1 MPQLP
6 GMNNRQRKFRT
17 CQNKTLIK
25 VQFSVLT
32 IFKREGEGSSRD
44 TNKKKSLAQT
54 LKEK

>member
-6 GMNNRQRKFRT
+6 GMNNGQEKFRT
-17 CQNKTLIK
+17 CQNQALIK

-32 IFKREGEGSSRD
+32 VFKREGEGSSKI
-44 TNKKKSLAQT
+44 TMKKSLTQA